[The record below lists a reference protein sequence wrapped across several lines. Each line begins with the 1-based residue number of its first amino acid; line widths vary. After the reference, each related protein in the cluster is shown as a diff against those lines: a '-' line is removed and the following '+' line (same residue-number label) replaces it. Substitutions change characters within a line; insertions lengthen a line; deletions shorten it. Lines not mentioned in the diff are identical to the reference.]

1 MGGAKILCYYCLN
14 AMTVRLHKHPFSVRY
29 FASNLSIVIGLVL
42 IWRGVWY
49 VLDGFDLFF
58 FGGSHVFS
66 AALGIVAGLLIL
78 YLPDKNLDELK
89 KL

>member
-1 MGGAKILCYYCLN
+1 MKII
-14 AMTVRLHKHPFSVRY
+14 KY

-49 VLDGFDLFF
+49 VLDGIDMHIFGDNHLWTA
-58 FGGSHVFS
+58 FGG
-66 AALGIVAGLLIL
+66 IVVGLLVL
-78 YLPDKNLDELK
+78 YLPDKNLDEIK

>member
-1 MGGAKILCYYCLN
+1 MMQKKKY
-14 AMTVRLHKHPFSVRY
+14 PFTLRY
-29 FASNLSIVIGLVL
+29 LSSNLGIVIGLVL

-49 VLDGFDLFF
+49 ILDGFDRIFLWND
-58 FGGSHVFS
+58 HITT
-66 AALGIVAGLLIL
+66 AILGIVVGILIL